1 MWNSISK
8 KVPRGWKH
16 DTEHSLDRFDLEVKW
31 NEREDKA
38 LQIL

>member
-1 MWNSISK
+1 MFNSISK
-8 KVPRGWKH
+8 TVPRGWKH
-16 DTEHSLDRFDLEVKW
+16 DTKSILDRFDLEVKW